1 MPTFLGE
8 FGYIGILLIIAILV
22 PLILIILPI
31 ALRYI
36 GLVRQKPNPVK
47 NATYECGLETV
58 GPTWVQFNFRYY
70 LFALL
75 FVIFDIETVF
85 LYPWVVAYG
94 GANRHRDLV
103 AWFTIFEVLI
113 FMAILVV
120 GLVYAW
126 KKKALEWK

>member
-22 PLILIILPI
+22 PLILIIIPI
-31 ALRYI
+31 ALRYV
-36 GLVRQKPNPVK
+36 GLARQKPNPVK

-70 LFALL
+70 LYALI

-85 LYPWVVAYG
+85 LYPWAVAF
-94 GANRHRDLV
+94 REL
-103 AWFTIFEVLI
+103 AWFTIVEVLI

-120 GLVYAW
+120 GLAYAW

>member
-8 FGYIGILLIIAILV
+8 FGYIGILLIIAVLV
-22 PLILIILPI
+22 PLILIIIPI
-31 ALRYI
+31 ALRYV
-36 GLVRQKPNPVK
+36 GLVRQKPDPVK

-70 LFALL
+70 LYALL

-85 LYPWVVAYG
+85 LYPWAVAF
-94 GANRHRDLV
+94 REL
-103 AWFTIFEVLI
+103 AWFTIVEVLI

-120 GLVYAW
+120 GLAYAW

>member
-8 FGYIGILLIIAILV
+8 FGYVGILLIIAVLV
-22 PLILIILPI
+22 PLILIVLPI
-31 ALRYI
+31 ALRYVGI
-36 GLVRQKPNPVK
+36 VRQKPNPVK

-70 LFALL
+70 IYALL

-85 LYPWVVAYG
+85 IYPWAVAF
-94 GANRHRDLV
+94 REL
-103 AWFTIFEVLI
+103 AWFTIVEVLI

-120 GLVYAW
+120 GLAYAW